1 MPETGIDQIN
11 DEATPAQT
19 DVLSSHLLGGKKKHD
34 EDKNVETEEIQHL
47 DKGADYLTTML
58 LQQGVKETKT
68 KSKKTPPKLDE
79 LKKLFV
85 QKLVDSG
92 YVKIGDKVLVVRRG
106 DVIPK
111 IESSLGSAIKS
122 DLENRFHA
130 DGTQFIGELPPSR
143 AIKIPSQ
150 CPACRTE
157 LIVEGAFLTISIPF
171 FLASSIAASTRS
183 KPTT

>member
-11 DEATPAQT
+11 EEATPAQT

-34 EDKNVETEEIQHL
+34 EDKNVETEEIHHL

-85 QKLVDSG
+85 QELIDSG
-92 YVKIGDKVLVVRRG
+92 YVKIGDKGRTILTDIGKEFLDNQTKNAAMKVELAKLKNLEYR
-106 DVIPK
+106 K
-111 IESSLGSAIKS
+111 SLERQAKR
-122 DLENRFHA
+122 NQKKRK
-130 DGTQFIGELPPSR
+130 R
-143 AIKIPSQ
+143 K
-150 CPACRTE
+150 
-157 LIVEGAFLTISIPF
+157 
-171 FLASSIAASTRS
+171 
-183 KPTT
+183 